1 MPVKLSGLIGVL
13 EQQGEAAMR
22 ATPALQ
28 HEWVS
33 EGQSLVL
40 RIPAISSDGFDVELE
55 ANADGL
61 ELRCGDM
68 HTSLDVSSDPATAV
82 RDALGLVRDV
92 LTTGMRLRELTAGG
106 TPYRWLV
113 EATTEHGWKV
123 EHTMGL
129 IFWNYFGRRSERIYC
144 NDHLPA
150 RQL

>member
-1 MPVKLSGLIGVL
+1 MKRSGLIGAL

-22 ATPALQ
+22 ASPALP

-33 EGQSLVL
+33 EAESLVL
-40 RIPAISSDGFDVELE
+40 RIPAISSDGFDVELQ
-55 ANADGL
+55 ANAGGL

-68 HTSLDVSSDPATAV
+68 HPPLDVSSDPAAAV

-92 LTTGMRLRELTAGG
+92 LSPGIRLRELTAGG
-106 TPYRWLV
+106 NADHWLL
-113 EATTEHGWKV
+113 EATTERGWEV
-123 EHTMGL
+123 EFRMGL
-129 IFWNYFGRRSERIYC
+129 MFWNYFGRRSERIYC

>member
-1 MPVKLSGLIGVL
+1 MKRSGLIGAL
-13 EQQGEAAMR
+13 EEQGEGAMR
-22 ATPALQ
+22 ASPALQ

-33 EGQSLVL
+33 EAESLVL

-68 HTSLDVSSDPATAV
+68 HTPLEVSSDSATAV

-92 LTTGMRLRELTAGG
+92 LSTGMRLREVTAGG
-106 TPYRWLV
+106 NAYHWLLEARTERGWEVEYR
-113 EATTEHGWKV
+113 
-123 EHTMGL
+123 MGH
-129 IFWNYFGRRSERIYC
+129 IFWNYFGRRSERIIYC